1 MLNPFSS
8 CVKKY
13 FTFSK
18 KDRNGIIVLVI
29 LILFAILTG
38 IIVDYIPSSNQ
49 VDYSEFEKAL
59 NKWEQTEAGDFRN
72 NQSLFPFNP
81 NTISETSLDSLL
93 LPEYVKRNLINYRKA
108 GGKIKTVSGFRKIY
122 GMNDSLYAAVEKYIK
137 IPDEPL
143 PPEERERDKI
153 ESTKNNYQP
162 AEAIKKKDDSE
173 SYTRLVIEL
182 NSADSS
188 ELVKL
193 NGVGPVFA
201 SRIVKFR
208 DLLGGF
214 YSGEQLLEVYNFPEE
229 TYNSVANHVAVDTSG
244 INKIRINFA
253 DYSELIRHPYLNKK
267 QVQSIINYRT
277 KNGALKSV
285 EDLVRLNL
293 VDSVT
298 YRKVKP
304 YLSSR

>member
-1 MLNPFSS
+1 MHHPFSS
-8 CVKKY
+8 FIKKY

-18 KDRNGIIVLVI
+18 KDRNGIIVLVV

-38 IIVDYIPSSNQ
+38 IVVDYIPVNDE
-49 VDYSEFEKAL
+49 VDYSEFEKAF
-59 NKWEQTEAGDFRN
+59 NEWEMAKENNTQN
-72 NQSLFPFNP
+72 NQTLFPFNP

-122 GMNDSLYAAVEKYIK
+122 GMNDSIYAAVEEYIE
-137 IPDEPL
+137 IPGEPL
-143 PPEERERDKI
+143 QPEERGRDKT
-153 ESTKNNYQP
+153 EKTENNFP
-162 AEAIKKKDDSE
+162 PSEAIKQKEDGE
-173 SYTRLVIEL
+173 SYTRYVIEL

-229 TYNSVANHVAVDTSG
+229 TYNSVASHVTVDTSG

-253 DYSELIRHPYLNKK
+253 GYSDLIRHPYLNKK

-277 KNGALKSV
+277 RNGALKSV
-285 EDLVRLNL
+285 EDLLRLNL